1 MLCQD
6 NVLKENWIVERGEM
20 YVTGP
25 IKGLYPRRC
34 NVEIS
39 LILWP
44 DKRKE
49 NTKRYLMVP
58 ITVDV
63 TGKERDIDMVISS
76 AREIGRPFAVKLS
89 ETRMVC
95 DYQLLRYVG
104 KISEKTTDEIVD
116 KVSKLFMQCF
126 DRKAE

>member
-25 IKGLYPRRC
+25 ARGLYPRRC
-34 NVEIS
+34 SVEVS
-39 LILWP
+39 LVLWP

-58 ITVDV
+58 VTVDV
-63 TGKERDIDMVISS
+63 TGKDREADMVISNS
-76 AREIGRPFAVKLS
+76 REIGRPFAVKLS
-89 ETRMVC
+89 EARIFS

-104 KISEKTTDEIVD
+104 KISEKTTDEIAA
-116 KVSKLFMQCF
+116 KVKKLFSQCF
-126 DRKAE
+126 ERKSD